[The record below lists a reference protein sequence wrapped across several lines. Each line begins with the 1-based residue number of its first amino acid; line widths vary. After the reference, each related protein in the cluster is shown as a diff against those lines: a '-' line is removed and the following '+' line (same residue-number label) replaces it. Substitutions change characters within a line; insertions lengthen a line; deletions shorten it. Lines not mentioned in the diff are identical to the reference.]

1 MFCPKC
7 GKELTDKVK
16 FCWNCGFEVEAIN
29 RSVQNTQS
37 QSDKPA
43 PGRNASE
50 AEPLRAEPVER
61 NEETVEPVKADA
73 VRLDPAKGLQPEP
86 VEVKELQPEPVKE
99 SELQP
104 LKISEEPQEPVSV
117 NEHMV
122 SAAYSDQVVDVS
134 LQEDGYDYRN
144 LPTEK
149 PTGIHSIYP
158 LDFLIRMTQKE
169 NIPTLIYLC
178 LNVVIVGAVFTV
190 LFALP
195 VVWGMISGLIV
206 YVASVIVALSPIG
219 EFILRYQNGCRPI
232 NDVSVINRIEPLFR
246 EVYYKAKKANPMISS
261 DVRLFINEDEA
272 PNAFATGRK
281 TICVTK
287 GLLSYS
293 DEEIKA
299 TLGHEFGHLS
309 HKDTDRILVVSV
321 GNTIISIIFM
331 LIQIGIIIANI
342 FTAIVAAFSKHGF
355 LINIFNALVTF
366 LSLIVLR
373 GLMKLWTAFGVALCM
388 KTSRGNEYQADEF
401 SFNLGYG
408 NALCSLLNSFGDV
421 KSKGLFAS
429 LASSHPQSSDR
440 INRLIELGATYNQQ

>member
-1 MFCPKC
+1 MFCPNC
-7 GKELTDKVK
+7 GKELDADAK
-16 FCWNCGFEVEAIN
+16 FCFNCGFSVESIN
-29 RSVQNTQS
+29 KNVQNKQVRV
-37 QSDKPA
+37 P
-43 PGRNASE
+43 SE
-50 AEPLRAEPVER
+50 PVQMQAEPEGVTMQPIELEPMRRYDEPESVIERAGDV
-61 NEETVEPVKADA
+61 
-73 VRLDPAKGLQPEP
+73 
-86 VEVKELQPEPVKE
+86 
-99 SELQP
+99 
-104 LKISEEPQEPVSV
+104 
-117 NEHMV
+117 V
-122 SAAYSDQVVDVS
+122 SADYSDQVVDVS
-134 LQEDGYDYRN
+134 MQEDGYDYRN

-178 LNVVIVGAVFTV
+178 VNVLIVGVVFTAV
-190 LFALP
+190 FALP
-195 VVWGMISGLIV
+195 FVWGLISGLIV
-206 YVASVIVALSPIG
+206 YAASVIVALSPIG
-219 EFILRYQNGCRPI
+219 EFVLRYQNGCRAI
-232 NDVSVINRIEPLFR
+232 KDADIINRIEPLFR

-261 DVRLFINEDEA
+261 DVRLFINDDDA

-281 TICVTK
+281 TICITR
-287 GLLSYS
+287 GLLTYS
-293 DEEIKA
+293 DEQIKA

-331 LIQIGIIIANI
+331 IIQICIIIANI
-342 FTAIVAAFSKHGF
+342 ITAIVGAFSKHGF
-355 LINIFNALVTF
+355 LISIFNAIGTF

-373 GLMKLWTAFGVALCM
+373 GLMKLWTAFGVAMCM

-440 INRLIELGATYNQQ
+440 INRLKELGAVYNGQ

>member
-1 MFCPKC
+1 MFCPNC
-7 GKELTDKVK
+7 GKELDADAK
-16 FCWNCGFEVEAIN
+16 FCFNCGFSVESIN
-29 RSVQNTQS
+29 KNVQNKQVRVQS
-37 QSDKPA
+37 EPVQMQ
-43 PGRNASE
+43 
-50 AEPLRAEPVER
+50 AEPEGVPIQPIELEPMRRYDEPESVIERAGDV
-61 NEETVEPVKADA
+61 
-73 VRLDPAKGLQPEP
+73 
-86 VEVKELQPEPVKE
+86 
-99 SELQP
+99 
-104 LKISEEPQEPVSV
+104 
-117 NEHMV
+117 V
-122 SAAYSDQVVDVS
+122 SADYSDQVVDVS
-134 LQEDGYDYRN
+134 MQEDGYDYRN

-178 LNVVIVGAVFTV
+178 VNVLIVGVVFTAV
-190 LFALP
+190 FALP
-195 VVWGMISGLIV
+195 FVWGLISGLIV
-206 YVASVIVALSPIG
+206 YAASVIVALSPIG
-219 EFILRYQNGCRPI
+219 EFVLRYQNGCRAI
-232 NDVSVINRIEPLFR
+232 KDADIINRIEPLFR

-261 DVRLFINEDEA
+261 DVRLFINDDDA

-281 TICVTK
+281 TICITR
-287 GLLSYS
+287 GLLTYS
-293 DEEIKA
+293 DEQIKA

-331 LIQIGIIIANI
+331 IIQICIIIANI
-342 FTAIVAAFSKHGF
+342 ITAIVGAFSKHGF
-355 LINIFNALVTF
+355 LISIFNAIGTF

-373 GLMKLWTAFGVALCM
+373 GLMKLWTAFGVAMCM

-440 INRLIELGATYNQQ
+440 INRLKQLGAVYDGQ

>member
-1 MFCPKC
+1 MFCPNC
-7 GKELTDKVK
+7 GKELDADAK
-16 FCWNCGFEVEAIN
+16 FCFNCGFSVESIN
-29 RSVQNTQS
+29 KNVQNKQVRVQS
-37 QSDKPA
+37 EPVQMQ
-43 PGRNASE
+43 
-50 AEPLRAEPVER
+50 AEPEGVPIQPIELEPMRRYDEPESVIERAGDV
-61 NEETVEPVKADA
+61 
-73 VRLDPAKGLQPEP
+73 
-86 VEVKELQPEPVKE
+86 
-99 SELQP
+99 
-104 LKISEEPQEPVSV
+104 
-117 NEHMV
+117 V
-122 SAAYSDQVVDVS
+122 SADYSDQVVDVS
-134 LQEDGYDYRN
+134 MQEDGYDYRN

-178 LNVVIVGAVFTV
+178 VNVLIVGVVFTAV
-190 LFALP
+190 FALP
-195 VVWGMISGLIV
+195 FVWGLISGLIV
-206 YVASVIVALSPIG
+206 YAASVIVALSPIG
-219 EFILRYQNGCRPI
+219 EFVLRYQNGCRAI
-232 NDVSVINRIEPLFR
+232 KDADIINRIEPLFR

-261 DVRLFINEDEA
+261 DVRLFINDDDA

-281 TICVTK
+281 TICITR
-287 GLLSYS
+287 GLLTYS
-293 DEEIKA
+293 DEQIKA

-331 LIQIGIIIANI
+331 IIQICIIIANI
-342 FTAIVAAFSKHGF
+342 ITAIVGAFSKHGF
-355 LINIFNALVTF
+355 LISIFNAIGTF

-373 GLMKLWTAFGVALCM
+373 GLMKLWTAFGVAMCM

-440 INRLIELGATYNQQ
+440 INRLKELGAVYNGQ